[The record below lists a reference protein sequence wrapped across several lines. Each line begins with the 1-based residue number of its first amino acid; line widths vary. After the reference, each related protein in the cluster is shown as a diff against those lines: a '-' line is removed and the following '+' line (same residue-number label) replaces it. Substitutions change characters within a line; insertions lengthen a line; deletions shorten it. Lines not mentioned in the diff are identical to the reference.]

1 MRQFT
6 FLSSQF
12 TTSFET
18 LQGSGRK
25 ARFLYVVLEFF
36 YESRRFFFGFF
47 IVHTQDFVL
56 RLRFARVL
64 TSHSKRHCRFSVLRL
79 VVRLSITK
87 VLRTSGTL
95 LMATTPGR
103 NLKEDFKSKVGF
115 SVPVQ
120 LTHVENRNKFPL
132 HFRAICLKLLN
143 GKRKYIR
150 KM

>member
-1 MRQFT
+1 MRQIT

-56 RLRFARVL
+56 CARVL
-64 TSHSKRHCRFSVLRL
+64 ASHSKRHCRFSVLRL

-87 VLRTSGTL
+87 VLRTLGDL
-95 LMATTPGR
+95 ANGNNAR
-103 NLKEDFKSKVGF
+103 KKSKRRFQIKSRFLGPGSTHACGEQKQIPLAF
-115 SVPVQ
+115 SC
-120 LTHVENRNKFPL
+120 
-132 HFRAICLKLLN
+132 ICLKLLN